1 MLNTSSKER
10 RASSAKQWMRVL
22 ILAALML
29 GLIQPLQQV
38 QQNLIL
44 LPNTSSSQ
52 LNLSCS
58 ASDVDS
64 EGPPE
69 PYLYDPLE
77 SNSSLELEGAES
89 EDDDSS

>member
-1 MLNTSSKER
+1 MDASSDSTGTDAWSDTASTASAAESNTSSEY
-10 RASSAKQWMRVL
+10 A
-22 ILAALML
+22 
-29 GLIQPLQQV
+29 
-38 QQNLIL
+38 
-44 LPNTSSSQ
+44 SSSQ

-64 EGPPE
+64 DRPPE